1 MVPGATPLRHA
12 VRAMAVGNP
21 VFDGDGVL
29 QRARFLPSP
38 NCDQRPVPGDISL
51 LVIHSISLPPGVF
64 CGAAIAD
71 FFLNRLDHS
80 AHPYFE
86 TLRQLQVSSHFLI
99 GRSGAL
105 DQFVGCE
112 LRAWHAGASQ
122 WRDRVRCNDFSIG
135 IELEG
140 TEDSGYTDA
149 QYAEL
154 ARLTFEIRERYAIA
168 DIAAH
173 SEIAPGRKT
182 DPGPSFD
189 WVRYRSSIADT

>member
-1 MVPGATPLRHA
+1 MRT
-12 VRAMAVGNP
+12 MTVGGP
-21 VFDGDGVL
+21 VFDADGVL
-29 QRARFLPSP
+29 RRARFLPSP
-38 NCDQRPVPGDISL
+38 NYDRRPVPGDISL
-51 LVIHSISLPPGVF
+51 LVIHSISLPPGSF
-64 CGAAIAD
+64 GGTAIAD
-71 FFLNRLDHS
+71 FFRNRLDYS

-86 TLRQLQVSSHFLI
+86 TLRELQVSSHFLI
-99 GRSGAL
+99 ARSGAL

-122 WRDRVRCNDFSIG
+122 WRGRVRCNDFSVG

-140 TEDSGYTDA
+140 TEESGYTDA

-154 ARLTFEIRERYAIA
+154 AQLTVEIRKHYVIA

-189 WVRYRSSIADT
+189 WTRYRSSIGPE